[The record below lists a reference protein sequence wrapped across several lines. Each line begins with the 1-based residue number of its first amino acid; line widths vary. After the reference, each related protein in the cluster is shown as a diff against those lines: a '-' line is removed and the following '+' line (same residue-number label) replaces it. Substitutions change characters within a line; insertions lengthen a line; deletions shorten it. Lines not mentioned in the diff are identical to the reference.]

1 MDAGFII
8 RALELYA
15 LFLAFVLILDWKLD
29 GKMYFIKID
38 EAYGPELDAD
48 FKSMINKIKKIGN
61 RSMALRIHNN
71 NF

>member
-8 RALELYA
+8 RALEFYA
-15 LFLAFVLILDWKLD
+15 LFLAFVLIVDWKLD

-48 FKSMINKIKKIGN
+48 FESMIYKI
-61 RSMALRIHNN
+61 RMLFYRALALV
-71 NF
+71 